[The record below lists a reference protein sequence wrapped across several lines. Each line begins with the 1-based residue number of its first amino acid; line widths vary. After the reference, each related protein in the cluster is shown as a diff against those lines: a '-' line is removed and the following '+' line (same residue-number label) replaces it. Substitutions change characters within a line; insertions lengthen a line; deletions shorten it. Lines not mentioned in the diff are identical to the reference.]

1 MLGKL
6 FLAFLQIGC
15 MSFGGGYA
23 SLPLIQQVVLQHHWL
38 NKTEMAQLIT
48 ISQMT
53 PGPIAVNAATFV
65 GQRVAGTM
73 GGIVATFGCIFPA
86 LLICTILVMF
96 YMHYRKLDFVQKVF
110 ARLRPII
117 IALIGAGA
125 ISILQS
131 SFSTS
136 VFFTIVSFGI
146 CLFLLQKKKTSPIWV
161 MVFSGLMYVGIK
173 LISE

>member
-65 GQRVAGTM
+65 GQGRWVALSQ
-73 GGIVATFGCIFPA
+73 
-86 LLICTILVMF
+86 LL
-96 YMHYRKLDFVQKVF
+96 
-110 ARLRPII
+110 
-117 IALIGAGA
+117 G
-125 ISILQS
+125 
-131 SFSTS
+131 
-136 VFFTIVSFGI
+136 
-146 CLFLLQKKKTSPIWV
+146 
-161 MVFSGLMYVGIK
+161 VFSRLC
-173 LISE
+173 

>member
-73 GGIVATFGCIFPA
+73 GGLSQ
-86 LLICTILVMF
+86 LL
-96 YMHYRKLDFVQKVF
+96 
-110 ARLRPII
+110 
-117 IALIGAGA
+117 G
-125 ISILQS
+125 
-131 SFSTS
+131 
-136 VFFTIVSFGI
+136 
-146 CLFLLQKKKTSPIWV
+146 
-161 MVFSGLMYVGIK
+161 VFSRLC
-173 LISE
+173 